1 MILDNYGKLITYQN
15 TDIFELNLKRK
26 SMWTWIEK
34 KHIPWGYNTVS
45 QLLTYFSQQF
55 NKINQ
60 QNIDKAVSNE
70 VPISTISTSSLTTL
84 NQPTNSS
91 LNSQSLTRKYL
102 LIAFTKTLSITTSNS
117 IKLQSSSLVN
127 GPLQQRTT
135 ILDLDSQRAKEFPQ
149 DYETDLESEWMK
161 INLYQQ
167 KELANQIKEMISRL
181 NSILNI
187 GQQSI
192 FNTSE
197 VLMSLQSEIIEFL
210 SPL

>member
-1 MILDNYGKLITYQN
+1 
-15 TDIFELNLKRK
+15 
-26 SMWTWIEK
+26 
-34 KHIPWGYNTVS
+34 
-45 QLLTYFSQQF
+45 
-55 NKINQ
+55 
-60 QNIDKAVSNE
+60 
-70 VPISTISTSSLTTL
+70 
-84 NQPTNSS
+84 
-91 LNSQSLTRKYL
+91 
-102 LIAFTKTLSITTSNS
+102 
-117 IKLQSSSLVN
+117 
-127 GPLQQRTT
+127 
-135 ILDLDSQRAKEFPQ
+135 
-149 DYETDLESEWMK
+149 MK

>member
-1 MILDNYGKLITYQN
+1 MKISQEDAETCAS
-15 TDIFELNLKRK
+15 NL
-26 SMWTWIEK
+26 
-34 KHIPWGYNTVS
+34 
-45 QLLTYFSQQF
+45 
-55 NKINQ
+55 
-60 QNIDKAVSNE
+60 
-70 VPISTISTSSLTTL
+70 
-84 NQPTNSS
+84 
-91 LNSQSLTRKYL
+91 
-102 LIAFTKTLSITTSNS
+102 LSA
-117 IKLQSSSLVN
+117 VN

-167 KELANQIKEMISRL
+167 KELANQVKEMISRL
-181 NSILNI
+181 N
-187 GQQSI
+187 SI